1 MPHRDGLRS
10 WRPRAG
16 EGAGR
21 RSHPP
26 GRACTLGCG
35 GMPSRVACREDRE
48 MPRIDRRQH
57 LVAALAIWMGASA
70 AAASGS
76 DTRQAALYAANAAA
90 LSAAMTWCEARHGE
104 LRRGS
109 AGEECFQKARGVLGG
124 FGL

>member
-1 MPHRDGLRS
+1 
-10 WRPRAG
+10 
-16 EGAGR
+16 
-21 RSHPP
+21 
-26 GRACTLGCG
+26 
-35 GMPSRVACREDRE
+35 

-57 LVAALAIWMGASA
+57 LVAALAMWMGASA

-124 FGL
+124 FGLDKWAGEIAARCSDMATFNTCLTPEIARLVRALNEEFRRRQL